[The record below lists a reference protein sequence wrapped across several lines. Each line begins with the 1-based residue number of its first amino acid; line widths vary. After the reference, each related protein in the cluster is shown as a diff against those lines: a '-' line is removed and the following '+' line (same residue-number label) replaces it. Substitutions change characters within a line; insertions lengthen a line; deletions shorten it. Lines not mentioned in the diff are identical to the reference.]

1 MMHIIAEVSPGA
13 CGLASRIVASSPD
26 GARIVLEIE
35 SDCPKV
41 QAYAAQVTELDA
53 FEELLSVP
61 VGQTSP
67 VLLAAEHKLHTTCLL
82 PLAVLKAAEAAAGLA
97 LPQNAC
103 VELERVE

>member
-1 MMHIIAEVSPGA
+1 VQVFVTVSPGA
-13 CGLASRIVASSPD
+13 CGLASRIKAASPD
-26 GARIVLEIE
+26 GMRVKIEVE

-53 FEELLSVP
+53 FGELLSKP

-67 VLLAAEHKLHTTCLL
+67 VLLAAEHHLHTTCLL
-82 PLAVLKAAEAAAGLA
+82 PLAVLKAAEVAAGLA

-103 VELERVE
+103 IELERVE